1 MAGVGR
7 QVTAV
12 ISQSG
17 EPLRNMTLPCQGWPH
32 WSSGGSCDNPLT
44 PDSLLTD
51 SPDTPGSGSGDQTVL
66 AFSVAQLLHGGVQS
80 GCILSPDLI
89 QNYSTKFETRPFGKY
104 LNSSSSF
111 YSQDDVEDMQTSPIF
126 GKISEENTDDSS
138 ICSVPSNSRHY
149 EASKENI
156 DFFRKTYSRELG
168 KISVEA
174 KIEID
179 QFSNLSYEAG
189 DRINSSLLNISSSRS
204 KELAEK
210 LSLNDILSNSG
221 KS

>member
-1 MAGVGR
+1 
-7 QVTAV
+7 
-12 ISQSG
+12 
-17 EPLRNMTLPCQGWPH
+17 
-32 WSSGGSCDNPLT
+32 
-44 PDSLLTD
+44 
-51 SPDTPGSGSGDQTVL
+51 
-66 AFSVAQLLHGGVQS
+66 
-80 GCILSPDLI
+80 
-89 QNYSTKFETRPFGKY
+89 
-104 LNSSSSF
+104 
-111 YSQDDVEDMQTSPIF
+111 MQTSPIF